1 MSNLNHE
8 QLELALSRELVGAL
22 SELSD
27 WGRSCPRPE
36 LLQAALA
43 GVFQEDEMWEIKRH
57 LSRCGFCN
65 SLVIDL
71 EQLDDDDLHDI
82 SLLRVRSRID
92 AGLATQ

>member
-1 MSNLNHE
+1 MPDLSHE
-8 QLELALSRELVGAL
+8 QSELALSRELAEAL

-36 LLQAALA
+36 LLHAASA
-43 GVFQEDEMWEIKRH
+43 GVLQEDERLEIKRH

-65 SLVIDL
+65 SLFIDL

-92 AGLATQ
+92 SGLAAQ